1 MASTRLPD
9 KLTLAAAGKP
19 ILQHVIER
27 TQMAAAKSEGRL
39 AQVVVAYDDERLRQI
54 ALGCG
59 VRAIATGSHH
69 ACGTT
74 RIAEA
79 MDKLGDDGIDFVV
92 NVQGDEPEI
101 APEAILAV
109 ADALLAD
116 ERAPMATLATAM
128 PKGSEGM
135 KANPNAVKVVIDRSG
150 RAIYFSRAPVP
161 YDRAR
166 TEEGEALWHHH
177 LGVYA
182 YRRAFLSEF
191 AALPP
196 SSLEAREGLEQLRAI
211 EHGHAIR
218 VGIVPAAWAAKGID
232 TPEDFAAFARRA
244 G

>member
-9 KLTLAAAGKP
+9 KLMLAAAGKP

-27 TQMAAAKSEGRL
+27 AQTAAAQSDGRIS
-39 AQVVVAYDDERLRQI
+39 QVVVAYDDERLRQI
-54 ALGCG
+54 ALACG
-59 VRAIATGSHH
+59 VRAIATGTHH

-79 MDKLGDDGIDFVV
+79 VEALGDDSIDFVV

-101 APEAILAV
+101 APEAILTV
-109 ADALLAD
+109 VEALLAD

-135 KANPNAVKVVIDRSG
+135 KANPNAVKVVIDKSG
-150 RAIYFSRAPVP
+150 KAIYFSRAPVP

-166 TEEGEALWHHH
+166 SEEGEALWHHH
-177 LGVYA
+177 LGIYA
-182 YRRAFLSEF
+182 YRRDFLTEF

-196 SSLEAREGLEQLRAI
+196 SALEVREGLEQLRAI

-232 TPEDFAAFARRA
+232 TAEDFAAFARRA